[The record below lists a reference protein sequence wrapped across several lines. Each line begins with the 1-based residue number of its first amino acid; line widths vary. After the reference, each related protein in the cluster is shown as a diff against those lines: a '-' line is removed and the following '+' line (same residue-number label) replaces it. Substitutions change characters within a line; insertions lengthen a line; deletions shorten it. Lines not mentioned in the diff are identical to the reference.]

1 MRGRTNISK
10 LAKIKGKSKILQM
23 PNRLGQDK
31 IHRGRFSPYLQAITA
46 KTDRYLQPLS
56 PELVS
61 GSTSTIIPQKA
72 LIPETLPP
80 FIGAS
85 VIVMH

>member
-31 IHRGRFSPYLQAITA
+31 IHRVKFSLYLPATQA
-46 KTDRYLQPLS
+46 KTDIYLQPLS

-61 GSTSTIIPQKA
+61 GINIKPSFHKKP
-72 LIPETLPP
+72 
-80 FIGAS
+80 
-85 VIVMH
+85 